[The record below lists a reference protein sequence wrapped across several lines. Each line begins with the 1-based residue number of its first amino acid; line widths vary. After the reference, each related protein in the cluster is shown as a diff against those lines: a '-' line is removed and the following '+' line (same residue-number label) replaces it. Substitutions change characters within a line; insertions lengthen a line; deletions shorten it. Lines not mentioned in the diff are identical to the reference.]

1 MWITNERKKEQKAV
15 LAGGGYI
22 ESGRKKE
29 GGRLSNMMAMLLGV
43 IVTIEIMIAGAMIFN
58 FDLRAADGI
67 ALLFAFVVLYFG
79 VVAVLTDK

>member
-1 MWITNERKKEQKAV
+1 MWTANEKKREQKAA
-15 LAGGGYI
+15 LAGGGYM

-29 GGRLSNMMAMLLGV
+29 NRKLSCTMAMILGA
-43 IVTIEIMIAGAMIFN
+43 IVTVEIMVAGAMILN
-58 FDLRAADGI
+58 FDFRGADGI